1 MRGGVGVTA
10 FWQQFFK
17 KVHQWNVRGG
27 NCLDLVTI
35 GQKHLGP

>member
-1 MRGGVGVTA
+1 MCRRVGVTA
-10 FWQQFFK
+10 FGHTVPK
-17 KVHQWNVRGG
+17 KVYQWNVRGG

>member
-10 FWQQFFK
+10 FRQQFPK
-17 KVHQWNVRGG
+17 KSINGTREGG